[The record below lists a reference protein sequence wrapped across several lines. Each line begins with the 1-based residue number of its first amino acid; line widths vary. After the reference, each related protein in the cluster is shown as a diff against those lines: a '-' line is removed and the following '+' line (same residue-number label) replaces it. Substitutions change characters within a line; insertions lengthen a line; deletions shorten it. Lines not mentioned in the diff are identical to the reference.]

1 MFDHRDGE
9 RLTVKMGKTRWQS
22 LCGRKNRQE
31 DSMTPKQEERLLL
44 LGGPHDNQREET
56 HEASSKVIDIGLRQL
71 QPLYWFHPL
80 HL

>member
-1 MFDHRDGE
+1 MEGRT
-9 RLTVKMGKTRWQS
+9 RL
-22 LCGRKNRQE
+22 E

-44 LGGPHDNQREET
+44 LGGPHNNQREET
-56 HEASSKVIDIGLRQL
+56 DEASSKVIDIDLRQL